1 MCMPLF
7 LFLAL
12 TRARSLD
19 LEVWLDLHAA
29 PGSQNGFDN
38 SGHLGALRWDKN
50 VTNVERTV
58 RVASR
63 IAQAVRIN
71 VNQM

>member
-1 MCMPLF
+1 MHMPCSIERVNK
-7 LFLAL
+7 
-12 TRARSLD
+12 RARSLG

-38 SGHLGALRWDKN
+38 SGHLGALRWDTN

-63 IAQAVRIN
+63 LAQAVM
-71 VNQM
+71 VL